1 MGDNGGEASYKSFY
15 RAYKCNEA
23 TLLKK
28 VINAERRRTMSQA
41 NHEISPNGLNISIP
55 RGEEEPKSLANDQ
68 LKFRAPA
75 ARPLS
80 LNDLYD
86 ASPPLSPMTYD
97 ETTQE
102 EHEEAYRIIWGEDNS
117 ATEPTE
123 PKMNGQIK
131 QQAERNDKC
140 LVGDVARTGDKA
152 RLMEGEGKYLREEQ
166 ERELGQGRAK
176 K

>member
-1 MGDNGGEASYKSFY
+1 
-15 RAYKCNEA
+15 
-23 TLLKK
+23 LLKK

-41 NHEISPNGLNISIP
+41 NHEVSPIRRVLKAEMSPNGLNISIP
-55 RGEEEPKSLANDQ
+55 RTEEEPKSLATDQ
-68 LKFRAPA
+68 LKFSAPA

-97 ETTQE
+97 ESARE
-102 EHEEAYRIIWGEDNS
+102 EHEEAYRIIWGEGNS

-131 QQAERNDKC
+131 QPVERNDKC

-152 RLMEGEGKYLREEQ
+152 RLMEDEGKYLREEQ